1 MRAGRGTVGPV
12 SADRILLAVDGNSLL
27 HRSFHAQASTGLRD
41 AAGRPMWAVRGLL
54 SQLVAAVDRI
64 GPEAVVVGFDD
75 PASSIR
81 RERWPQ
87 YKATRTDK
95 LPTLVDQLA
104 LAVEVL
110 RDMGVAV
117 VVPAG
122 LEADDVLAS
131 VARVAPAHGARTV
144 IVTSDRD
151 SFALI
156 DDTTSVL
163 RIINGGVEA
172 SPLLT
177 PERLVTML
185 GIAPQQYRDYAA
197 LRGDAS
203 DNLPGVRGIGPKTAA
218 KLLSALGGARAA
230 FEDLELAGG
239 ERVRAAVGDGAVR
252 RLREDGARAAWELNC
267 QVMAMHDTVDLAL
280 EPPAGPGYL
289 PLPADRVRAAFAAQ
303 QLTWTAA
310 AALRVLAHTDDQTRN
325 DGQTRTDGQAGTD
338 GQARAAGQAGTGAP
352 AGMPAPRREWAPR
365 PWVHRGEAGG
375 PARTFGRLPA
385 APSPPATEQLS
396 LFD

>member
-1 MRAGRGTVGPV
+1 MSSAGG
-12 SADRILLAVDGNSLL
+12 DRILLAVDGNSLL
-27 HRSFHAQASTGLRD
+27 HRSFHAQAATGLRD
-41 AAGRPMWAVRGLL
+41 ASGRPMWAVRGLL
-54 SQLVAAVDRI
+54 SQLVAAVERI
-64 GPEAVVVGFDD
+64 GPEAVIIGFDD
-75 PASSIR
+75 PSASTR

-110 RDMGVAV
+110 EAMGVAV
-117 VVPAG
+117 VVPPG

-131 VARVAPAHGARTV
+131 VARIAPTLGARTV

-156 DDTTSVL
+156 DPTTSVL

-177 PERLVTML
+177 PERLQTML
-185 GIAPQQYRDYAA
+185 GIEPQQYRDYAA

-218 KLLSALGGARAA
+218 KLLSALGSARAA
-230 FEDLELAGG
+230 FDDVA
-239 ERVRAAVGDGAVR
+239 GDGARVAAAIGDGGTK
-252 RLREDGARAAWELNC
+252 RLREDGARMAWELNC
-267 QVMAMHDTVDLAL
+267 QVMAMHDDVDLAL
-280 EPPAGPGYL
+280 HPPTGPGYL
-289 PLPADRVRAAFAAQ
+289 PLPAKSVRAAFAAQ

-310 AALRVLAHTDDQTRN
+310 TALRVLAKVEEPPT
-325 DGQTRTDGQAGTD
+325 
-338 GQARAAGQAGTGAP
+338 
-352 AGMPAPRREWAPR
+352 
-365 PWVHRGEAGG
+365 AGG
-375 PARTFGRLPA
+375 PATMPTPRRDWASRGWAGRGEASAPQRTFGRLPVVPA
-385 APSPPATEQLS
+385 SPTIEQLS